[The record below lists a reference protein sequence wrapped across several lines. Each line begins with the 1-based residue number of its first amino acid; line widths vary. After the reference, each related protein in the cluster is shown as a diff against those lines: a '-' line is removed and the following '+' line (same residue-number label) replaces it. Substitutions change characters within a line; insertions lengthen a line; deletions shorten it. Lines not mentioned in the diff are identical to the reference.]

1 MRNII
6 FFFICILCLNSS
18 YAQKKRNHIT
28 DPMIT
33 LKCNYLFDDREKKVA
48 TRQKAKALLW
58 RNRQLLA
65 DAPINKQ
72 KAINRLKYT
81 SQRLTQEVSLLSLK
95 ITKLEEKLIR
105 KGCPGIRL

>member
-1 MRNII
+1 MRSVVTIL
-6 FFFICILCLNSS
+6 FILLTMQVV
-18 YAQKKRNHIT
+18 YTQRKHTHIT

-33 LKCNYLFDDREKKVA
+33 LKCNYLFDDREKKVN

-58 RNRQLLA
+58 RNRQLLR
-65 DAPINKQ
+65 DAPINKE

-81 SQRLTQEVSLLSLK
+81 SQRLTQEVSILSLK
-95 ITKLEEKLIR
+95 ISKLEEKLIR